1 LNYGAPLSAAN
12 VVIFTHLFRTARP
25 SNLPRFGYLN
35 AMKYVRMPIE
45 VESPEELGYN
55 TILHNLAESS
65 LCDLSVADLPTLPGN
80 LLLAYGDHKGI
91 PQLRQLIAEEGG
103 ISDASQVL
111 LTPGAAGALFFVNT
125 SILSREKHLLVM
137 HPNYATNFE
146 TPRAIGCD
154 ISYIK
159 LLTEK
164 ALIRRKEILGLLQP
178 NTAMISL
185 TTPHN
190 PTGKCIPEEDMNWL
204 IELCEEKQIFLLV
217 DETYRS
223 IPLGK
228 KPGALYAA
236 RSKMV
241 ISVSSL
247 SKAFGLPGLRIGW
260 AVTSNKNLYNTLLAA
275 KEQVI
280 LGNPVVDEA
289 LALEAMKKKDI
300 ILHSMEK
307 HLQTNLKLLTSWMQ
321 NETRIQVPLP
331 EGGCVCFCKL
341 PEAARTKVFYEVL
354 YDKHKTYVGHGHWFE
369 QDDHYFRLGFGWPKP
384 DSLKQGLLA
393 ISAAL
398 DEALRK

>member
-1 LNYGAPLSAAN
+1 
-12 VVIFTHLFRTARP
+12 
-25 SNLPRFGYLN
+25 
-35 AMKYVRMPIE
+35 
-45 VESPEELGYN
+45 
-55 TILHNLAESS
+55 
-65 LCDLSVADLPTLPGN
+65 
-80 LLLAYGDHKGI
+80 
-91 PQLRQLIAEEGG
+91 
-103 ISDASQVL
+103 
-111 LTPGAAGALFFVNT
+111 
-125 SILSREKHLLVM
+125 
-137 HPNYATNFE
+137 
-146 TPRAIGCD
+146 
-154 ISYIK
+154 
-159 LLTEK
+159 
-164 ALIRRKEILGLLQP
+164 
-178 NTAMISL
+178 
-185 TTPHN
+185 
-190 PTGKCIPEEDMNWL
+190 
-204 IELCEEKQIFLLV
+204 
-217 DETYRS
+217 
-223 IPLGK
+223 
-228 KPGALYAA
+228 
-236 RSKMV
+236 MV

-354 YDKHKTYVGHGHWFE
+354 YDKHKTYVGPGHWFE

>member
-1 LNYGAPLSAAN
+1 
-12 VVIFTHLFRTARP
+12 
-25 SNLPRFGYLN
+25 
-35 AMKYVRMPIE
+35 MKYVRMPIE
-45 VESPEELGYN
+45 VESPEELGYD

-65 LCDLSVADLPTLPGN
+65 LCDLSVADLPAVPGN

-91 PQLRQLIAEEGG
+91 PELRQLIAEDGG
-103 ISDASQVL
+103 IEDASQVL

-125 SILSREKHLLVM
+125 SLLSGEKHLLVM

-146 TPRAIGCD
+146 TPRAIGCG
-154 ISYIK
+154 ISYIR
-159 LLTEK
+159 LLPGM
-164 ALIRRKEILGLLQP
+164 ALIRREEILSMLQP
-178 NTAMISL
+178 NTAMISI

-190 PTGKCIPEEDMNWL
+190 PTGKCIPEEDMDWL

-228 KPGALYAA
+228 KPGALYASK
-236 RSKMV
+236 SKMV

-247 SKAFGLPGLRIGW
+247 SKAYGLPGLRIGW
-260 AVTSNKNLYNTLLAA
+260 AVTSNKQLYNTLLAA
-275 KEQVI
+275 KEQVL

-289 LALEAMKKKDI
+289 LALEAMKNKNR
-300 ILHSMEK
+300 ILSSMEK
-307 HLQTNLKLLTSWMQ
+307 HLQTNLDLLKTWIA
-321 NETRIQVPLP
+321 NETRINVPLP

-341 PEAARTKVFYEVL
+341 PEAAKTKVFYEVL
-354 YDKHKTYVGHGHWFE
+354 YYKHKTYVGPGHWFE

-384 DSLKQGLLA
+384 DSFKQGLLA

-398 DEALRK
+398 DEAL

>member
-1 LNYGAPLSAAN
+1 MSAAN
-12 VVIFTHLFRTARP
+12 VVFFTQLFGLPAP
-25 SNLPRFGYLN
+25 STLPQFGYLN

-65 LCDLSVADLPTLPGN
+65 LCDLSVADLPALPGN

-91 PQLRQLIAEEGG
+91 PQLRQLIAEDGG
-103 ISDASQVL
+103 ISDPSHVL

-125 SILSREKHLLVM
+125 SILSKEKHLLVM

-146 TPRAIGCD
+146 TPRAIGCG

-159 LLTEK
+159 LLPEK
-164 ALIRRKEILGLLQP
+164 PLIRREEILGMIQP
-178 NTAMISL
+178 NTAMISV

-190 PTGKCIPEEDMNWL
+190 PTGKCIPEDDMNWL
-204 IELCEEKQIFLLV
+204 IERCEEKQIYLLV

-223 IPLGK
+223 IPIGK
-228 KPGALYAA
+228 KPGALYAS

-260 AVTSNKNLYNTLLAA
+260 AVTSDKNLYHTLLAA
-275 KEQVI
+275 KEQVL

-289 LALEAMKKKDI
+289 LALEAMKNKDF
-300 ILHSMEK
+300 ILKSMEN
-307 HLQTNLKLLTSWMQ
+307 HLQTNMKLLTTWMRS
-321 NETRIQVPLP
+321 ETRIQVPLP

-354 YDKHKTYVGHGHWFE
+354 YHGYKTYVGPGHWFE
-369 QDDHYFRLGFGWPKP
+369 QEDHYFRLGFGWPKP
-384 DSLKQGLLA
+384 DSLEQGLLA